1 MKNILKTRKDEI
13 ANKVGEDEFNN
24 LKKIKLLMLMEL
36 EIQQLTEY
44 WSLSQIL
51 EIINSELELKISKTV
66 FYDFCAKKMKK
77 EGKSKVE
84 KNQKIDKGVVSQ
96 NRDIKKE
103 SILSEDELNAIAMF
117 GSSSKNQVK
126 DYKK

>member
-1 MKNILKTRKDEI
+1 MKNILKTRKEEI
-13 ANKVGEDEFNN
+13 TEKVGEDEFQR
-24 LKKIKLLMLMEL
+24 LQKVRLLKLLEL

-77 EGKSKVE
+77 DE

-126 DYKK
+126 D

>member
-1 MKNILKTRKDEI
+1 MKNILKTRRDEIVDNLGGKDE
-13 ANKVGEDEFNN
+13 
-24 LKKIKLLMLMEL
+24 LKKLQKVKLLKLMEL
-36 EIQQLTEY
+36 EIQQLLKY
-44 WSLSQIL
+44 WNLSQTL

-66 FYDFCAKKMKK
+66 FYNFCAKKMKK
-77 EGKSKVE
+77 DEKSKVE
-84 KNQKIDKGVVSQ
+84 KNQKIDKGVSQ

-126 DYKK
+126 D